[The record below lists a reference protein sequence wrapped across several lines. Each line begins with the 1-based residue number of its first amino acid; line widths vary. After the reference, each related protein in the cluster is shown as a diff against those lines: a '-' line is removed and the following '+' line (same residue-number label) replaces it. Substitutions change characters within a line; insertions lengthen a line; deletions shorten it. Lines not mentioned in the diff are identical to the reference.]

1 MEEGPDMQL
10 DLLKNARRTAV
21 ELGVYLPLGA
31 ALAARDLVLSRDRLA
46 DLYEELVGRGR
57 EGVGSVVGRPRRQL
71 ERVKVEFEELAR
83 DAGEGAGT
91 ALEEDRPGTD
101 ETASGRIPPPTA
113 DQLPIER
120 YDDLT
125 AQQVVARVAHL
136 TQEELDRVRAYEREN
151 RSRATILRAIEPRM
165 GELPI
170 QGYDHMTA
178 EEIVRRLGDLS
189 KAELQLVREYEGR
202 TKSRSTI
209 QDRIDSLAA
218 S

>member
-1 MEEGPDMQL
+1 MQL
-10 DLLKNARRTAV
+10 DLLKNARRTAL

-46 DLYEELVGRGR
+46 DLYEDLVGRGR
-57 EGVGSVVGRPRRQL
+57 EGVGSVVRRPRQQL
-71 ERVKVEFEELAR
+71 ERVKLEFEELA
-83 DAGEGAGT
+83 GETGEAV
-91 ALEEDRPGTD
+91 EEDRHERE
-101 ETASGRIPPPTA
+101 ETVSGRIAPPTA

-125 AQQVVARVAHL
+125 AQQVVAEVAHL
-136 TQEELDRVRAYEREN
+136 TQEELDRVRAYEREH
-151 RSRATILRAIEPRM
+151 RSRATVLQAIEPRM

-178 EEIVRRLGDLS
+178 EEIVRRLGELS
-189 KAELQLVREYEGR
+189 KAELLVVREYEAR
-202 TKSRSTI
+202 TRSRSTI
-209 QDRIDSLAA
+209 QDRIDSLAT

>member
-1 MEEGPDMQL
+1 MQL

-57 EGVGSVVGRPRRQL
+57 EGLGSVVQRPRQQL
-71 ERVKVEFEELAR
+71 ERVKVELGEIAR
-83 DAGEGAGT
+83 EARHETGE
-91 ALEEDRPGTD
+91 ALEDARV
-101 ETASGRIPPPTA
+101 ETAGSASGRIAPPTA
-113 DQLPIER
+113 EQLPIEE
-120 YDDLT
+120 YEELT
-125 AQQVVARVAHL
+125 AQQIVARVTRL
-136 TQEELDRVRAYEREN
+136 TQDELDRVRAYEREN
-151 RSRATILRAIEPRM
+151 RNRATILQAIEPRM

-170 QGYDHMTA
+170 QGYDGMTA
-178 EEIVRRLGDLS
+178 AEVLRRLGDLS
-189 KAELQLVREYEGR
+189 KAELQLVRDYEAR

-209 QDRIDSLAA
+209 LERIDSLAA

>member
-1 MEEGPDMQL
+1 MQL

-57 EGVGSVVGRPRRQL
+57 EGLGSVVHRPRQQL
-71 ERVKVEFEELAR
+71 ERVKVELGDIAREAREET
-83 DAGEGAGT
+83 GE
-91 ALEEDRPGTD
+91 ALEDGRV
-101 ETASGRIPPPTA
+101 ETAASASGRIAPPTA
-113 DQLPIER
+113 DQLPIEG
-120 YDDLT
+120 YEELT
-125 AQQVVARVAHL
+125 AQQIVARVPRL
-136 TQEELDRVRAYEREN
+136 TQGELDRVRAYEREN
-151 RSRATILRAIEPRM
+151 RNRATILQAIEPRM

-178 EEIVRRLGDLS
+178 AEIVRRLGDLS
-189 KAELQLVREYEGR
+189 KAELQLVRDYEAR

-209 QDRIDSLAA
+209 QERIDSLNGP
-218 S
+218 